1 MKASKSILIVDDE
14 YNLRTTLTWI
24 LQRAGYTT
32 RSASSGQE
40 ALNHLR
46 HGKFDLVFMDLK
58 MPGMDG
64 LQLLPEIRLLDPD
77 LPVLVLTANGSLE
90 TAVEAL
96 RTGAYGYLLKPI
108 EPEQIIT
115 RLNEVFYERSHI
127 QRRQR
132 IVDEIKEIM
141 TELKEM
147 EI

>member
-32 RSASSGQE
+32 LSASSGQE
-40 ALNHLR
+40 ALNYLR

-90 TAVEAL
+90 TAAEAL

-141 TELKEM
+141 IELKEM